1 MSPIIC
7 QSTDTIILGDKH
19 HTNVWTS
26 ELSHSL
32 LSTHTH
38 WPQPLHALHTAHGRS
53 ACCYGHT
60 AALCSC
66 APPCAFVFSPPLTSS
81 LLILSLRAPQC
92 PIYCTSGALRL
103 CNMYYRLFA
112 QWAGEHVHE
121 LFDETGRNPLSMAPH
136 VSIFHKQQLDQQGP
150 CVLLASP
157 AMCQAGNSLEAL
169 RRWAGNSNDLVL
181 FTSHQIKGTLGHAL
195 LNGAKQITV
204 AAPASQQQH
213 RQQQQ
218 QYSAGGGLPSSS
230 MMKLDVKCEVK
241 QISFAA
247 HADAKGLLSLIRTV
261 KPCSVVLVHGDRYKM
276 RPLQKAI
283 TDLFG
288 VECLT
293 PQNGEGLILSAAQ
306 SLTVRV
312 TRGAPPH
319 VVAPAEA
326 ATEAAKAEVADDK
339 AVEREVRGVLVV
351 ANEPQEEGEA
361 AAVGPPLQPPRLRG
375 VAEFE
380 RRLSGGPLKMRVLL
394 PRVEGAER
402 RAACRAVSI
411 STVE

>member
-1 MSPIIC
+1 
-7 QSTDTIILGDKH
+7 
-19 HTNVWTS
+19 
-26 ELSHSL
+26 
-32 LSTHTH
+32 
-38 WPQPLHALHTAHGRS
+38 
-53 ACCYGHT
+53 
-60 AALCSC
+60 
-66 APPCAFVFSPPLTSS
+66 
-81 LLILSLRAPQC
+81 
-92 PIYCTSGALRL
+92 
-103 CNMYYRLFA
+103 MYYRLFA

-136 VSIFHKQQLDQQGP
+136 VSIFHKQQLDEQGP

-361 AAVGPPLQPPRLRG
+361 AAVGPPPQPPRLRG
-375 VAEFE
+375 VAEFGASLGLAE
-380 RRLSGGPLKMRVLL
+380 HKLKMRVLL
-394 PRVEGAER
+394 PRSGEVRSGELRAER
-402 RAACRAVSI
+402 SVS
-411 STVE
+411 VQ